1 MNKVTTLDELH
12 QQLSPNTR
20 WQKVC
25 IGLFTA
31 LTAIPALELNGFGGI
46 MPQMSLLTWVLIC
59 ALTGAVIVAFYF
71 PDRRWWVVGVLP
83 GALMSVLSMGALYL
97 YTQHRS
103 EVYSIELVLVALV
116 GMLPGAALYY
126 VLMRALVLDD

>member
-12 QQLSPNTR
+12 QRLSPNTR

-31 LTAIPALELNGFGGI
+31 LTGVPALEMNGFGGI
-46 MPQMSLLTWVLIC
+46 LPPLSLLTWVLIC
-59 ALTGAVIVAFYF
+59 AVLGAFIVALYF
-71 PDRRWWVVGVLP
+71 PDRRWWAVGLLP
-83 GALMSVLSMGALYL
+83 GALMGVLSMGALYF

-116 GMLPGAALYY
+116 GILPGAALYY
-126 VLMRALVLDD
+126 VLLRALVLDD